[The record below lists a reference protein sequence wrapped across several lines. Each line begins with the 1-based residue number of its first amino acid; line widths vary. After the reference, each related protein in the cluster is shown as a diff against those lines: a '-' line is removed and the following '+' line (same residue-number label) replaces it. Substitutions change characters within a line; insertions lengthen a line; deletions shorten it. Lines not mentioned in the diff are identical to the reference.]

1 MTQKIQE
8 FPKMIYGPQGQYVIV
23 EDAEQ
28 EAQQKADWSTVEP
41 VELLDEPP
49 SGQVVRRGPGRPRK
63 VA

>member
-23 EDAEQ
+23 DDAEQ
-28 EAQQKADWSTVEP
+28 EAEQMAEWSIAEP
-41 VELLDEPP
+41 VELVDEPTTA
-49 SGQVVRRGPGRPRK
+49 QVVRRGPGRPRK